1 MAQPPFKV
9 LHWAIIHSMAR
20 KTQAELQGIRKN
32 SQVGFERN
40 ETQQG
45 SDNSILTRRHQRTLL
60 ALSQRYA
67 SGT

>member
-1 MAQPPFKV
+1 
-9 LHWAIIHSMAR
+9 MAR